1 MRTAFLLVLSGV
13 IGAALVHAALQFAWH
28 QGAKFGDAQG
38 YARGFAEGK
47 RVEPDLSVCYGYWF
61 GGTAGRDRMRELKN
75 VCKGLK

>member
-1 MRTAFLLVLSGV
+1 MRTAFLLVLSGL
-13 IGAALVHAALQFAWH
+13 IAAFLMQWAYN

-38 YARGFAEGK
+38 YSRGFAEGK

>member
-1 MRTAFLLVLSGV
+1 LVLSGV

-38 YARGFAEGK
+38 YSRGYAEGK